1 VFDRIKAQDAYFKE
15 SIPVHL
21 SCLYEL
27 GMKNELYEYA
37 QELVDRLNDEAVAWH
52 AVGLYYLYIK
62 KNLEAR
68 RYFSQALTIN
78 QFFQQSWLGYGHSF
92 SAEKD
97 HDQAISAYMACSR
110 LIPG

>member
-1 VFDRIKAQDAYFKE
+1 
-15 SIPVHL
+15 
-21 SCLYEL
+21 
-27 GMKNELYEYA
+27 MKIELYEYA

-52 AVGLYYLYIK
+52 AVGLYYLHVK

-68 RYFSQALTIN
+68 KYFTIALKN
-78 QFFQQSWLGYGHSF
+78 NRFFQQSWLGYGHSF

-97 HDQAISAYMACSR
+97 HEQAISAYLQCSR